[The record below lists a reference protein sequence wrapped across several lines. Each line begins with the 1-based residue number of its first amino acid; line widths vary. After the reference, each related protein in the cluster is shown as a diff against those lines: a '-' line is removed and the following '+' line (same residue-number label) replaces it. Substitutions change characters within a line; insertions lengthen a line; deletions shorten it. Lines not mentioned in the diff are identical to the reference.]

1 MEPGAIHR
9 IRTTRTGSTDD
20 FNKVFDSRRR
30 ANETVHF
37 ETPGKCKDVIRTE
50 LRMFRMTYLYSLA
63 RNSRL

>member
-1 MEPGAIHR
+1 MN
-9 IRTTRTGSTDD
+9 